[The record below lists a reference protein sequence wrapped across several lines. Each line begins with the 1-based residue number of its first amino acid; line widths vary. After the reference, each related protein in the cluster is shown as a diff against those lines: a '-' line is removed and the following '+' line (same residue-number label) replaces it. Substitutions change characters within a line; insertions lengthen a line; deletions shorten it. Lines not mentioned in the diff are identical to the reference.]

1 MTRTVGRLGRLPE
14 GWGRPG
20 MADVLLSVLLGF
32 FSMANPLGTSRLS
45 GFEGADGSA
54 AIVVF
59 YGITAVC
66 CTAIA
71 LRRLHPVA
79 PVCSVCGPAS
89 RSSCCVNVGGLKS
102 SSLIK

>member
-1 MTRTVGRLGRLPE
+1 MTRTVGRFGRLPD
-14 GWGRPG
+14 GWDRPD

-45 GFEGADGSA
+45 GLEGSDGSA

-79 PVCSVCGPAS
+79 LSAPSALSGW
-89 RSSCCVNVGGLKS
+89 R
-102 SSLIK
+102 